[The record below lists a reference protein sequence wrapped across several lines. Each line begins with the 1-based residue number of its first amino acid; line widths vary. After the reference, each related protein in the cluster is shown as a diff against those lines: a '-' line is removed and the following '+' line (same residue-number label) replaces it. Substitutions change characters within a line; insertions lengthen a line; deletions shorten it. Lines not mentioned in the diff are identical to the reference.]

1 MTTHEILIFVS
12 AVTIFI
18 SSILT
23 IEKINTFYL
32 GIAIFVLSFLF

>member
-1 MTTHEILIFVS
+1 MSNHEILIILS

-23 IEKINTFYL
+23 LEKINIFYL
-32 GIAIFVLSFLF
+32 GIAIFVLSFLI